1 MTIRRREG
9 KWRKKKKRRK
19 LQLRRVICVHNAYYV
34 PLTIVS
40 SSFLS
45 RTLYFRLHADQD
57 RFSRIARKRLHAI
70 KDDNRSLRAFFDISC
85 YQHWKNF
92 FFNKIILHLL
102 LNIII
107 ERIRVFVIRIQKF
120 ELIRSNIDIVIKL
133 KFIYEI
139 IIFINIK

>member
-1 MTIRRREG
+1 ME
-9 KWRKKKKRRK
+9 KKKRRK

-70 KDDNRSLRAFFDISC
+70 KDDNRSLRAFFDIVVATS
-85 YQHWKNF
+85 
-92 FFNKIILHLL
+92 
-102 LNIII
+102 I
-107 ERIRVFVIRIQKF
+107 ERIFF
-120 ELIRSNIDIVIKL
+120 
-133 KFIYEI
+133 
-139 IIFINIK
+139 